1 MLKLANPTL
10 ATARKNHLD
19 WRERIKDYFL
29 GLTDKDPDF
38 VDHTQCLLGKW
49 IYSSSEVE
57 IKSLGTFVEL
67 EAHHKVMHETVP
79 AIVEAKKSRNP
90 KVFESEFRRF
100 HTLADLVVSKI
111 EMLDLEIQKIEFRKS
126 LELARRFQLSLNHY
140 DSTLKDYFSSFG
152 LVDRP
157 LQTVSGDLLWSYPH
171 EDRVF
176 IVLIDSIGHGPAA
189 AIISTALSTI
199 LTGLFRMTNSPGVEK
214 LHDRMQDYF
223 DEQYNKLIEGE
234 QVGFD
239 YLFIEYDG
247 TKSTLKYI
255 TNQKHL
261 AFFEHD
267 SWQLIAEADKNQ
279 VYERSFPKGSQLA
292 AWTDGLK
299 DLQTEDGKKVGNKGI
314 VEFMND
320 YAGINSTKLKEHLTR
335 FTDKTISK
343 GEQLDDILWFSLQ
356 A

>member
-140 DSTLKDYFSSFG
+140 DST
-152 LVDRP
+152 
-157 LQTVSGDLLWSYPH
+157 
-171 EDRVF
+171 
-176 IVLIDSIGHGPAA
+176 
-189 AIISTALSTI
+189 
-199 LTGLFRMTNSPGVEK
+199 
-214 LHDRMQDYF
+214 
-223 DEQYNKLIEGE
+223 
-234 QVGFD
+234 
-239 YLFIEYDG
+239 
-247 TKSTLKYI
+247 
-255 TNQKHL
+255 
-261 AFFEHD
+261 
-267 SWQLIAEADKNQ
+267 
-279 VYERSFPKGSQLA
+279 
-292 AWTDGLK
+292 
-299 DLQTEDGKKVGNKGI
+299 
-314 VEFMND
+314 
-320 YAGINSTKLKEHLTR
+320 
-335 FTDKTISK
+335 
-343 GEQLDDILWFSLQ
+343 
-356 A
+356 